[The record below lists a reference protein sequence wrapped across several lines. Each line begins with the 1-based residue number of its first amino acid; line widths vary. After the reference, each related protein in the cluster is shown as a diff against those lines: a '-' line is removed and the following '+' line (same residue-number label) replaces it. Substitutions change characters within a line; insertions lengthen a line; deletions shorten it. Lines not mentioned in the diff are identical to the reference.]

1 MRRSLRLGDMSQ
13 DALIFIRMYIVLVY
27 QLESL
32 VYDII
37 RLCALVFHFFLIFFE
52 FCMLISNLDKPKF
65 DQHLNKFETWKWKTK
80 PGSFLVTP
88 KWSFGEVLENFMFQ
102 IQNHFSSLWV
112 ELFATSIV
120 VSHLCED
127 FLMKIHIDH
136 VYYFIS
142 HNTTMCAGFK
152 FLRFFE
158 LLVLILMFGQTS
170 QKMLTESKSKFY
182 IFYNNLVA

>member
-1 MRRSLRLGDMSQ
+1 MLIWMRRSLRLGDMSQ
-13 DALIFIRMYIVLVY
+13 DALIFVWMYVDLVY

-37 RLCALVFHFFLIFFE
+37 RLCALVFIFLIFFE
-52 FCMLISNLDKPKF
+52 FFMLISNLVKPKF

-80 PGSFLVTP
+80 PVSFLVTP

-112 ELFATSIV
+112 ELSATSIV
-120 VSHLCED
+120 VSHLCEG
-127 FLMKIHIDH
+127 FLMKIHIDQ

-142 HNTTMCAGFK
+142 
-152 FLRFFE
+152 
-158 LLVLILMFGQTS
+158 
-170 QKMLTESKSKFY
+170 
-182 IFYNNLVA
+182 